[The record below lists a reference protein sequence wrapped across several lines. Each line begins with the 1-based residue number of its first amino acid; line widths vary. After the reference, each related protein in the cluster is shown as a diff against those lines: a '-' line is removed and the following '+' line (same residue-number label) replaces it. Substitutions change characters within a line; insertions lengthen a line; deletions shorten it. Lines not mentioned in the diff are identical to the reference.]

1 MWGGGGQGNGPQAAG
16 LSVVTTVWGVTQTT
30 NTGPTYNQNPNVPA
44 YTNTTMSS
52 TPHTQQPGYT
62 GNHGPMP
69 NKPYGPGG
77 PQGMPGYGVRGP
89 TPGYNNTRK

>member
-1 MWGGGGQGNGPQAAG
+1 MWGGGGQGGGPQAAG

-30 NTGPTYNQNPNVPA
+30 NTGPTYNPHPNQPA

-52 TPHTQQPGYT
+52 TPHTQQPGFM

-69 NKPYGPGG
+69 NKPYGG
-77 PQGMPGYGVRGP
+77 PQGMPGCVRGP
-89 TPGYNNTRK
+89 TPNYNTRPK